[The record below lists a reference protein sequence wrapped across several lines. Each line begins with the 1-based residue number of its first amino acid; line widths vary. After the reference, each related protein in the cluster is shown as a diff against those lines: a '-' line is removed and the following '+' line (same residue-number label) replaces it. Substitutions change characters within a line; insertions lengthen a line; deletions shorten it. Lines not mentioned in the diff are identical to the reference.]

1 MLISLYN
8 NNTSLINTKTEKHKV
23 SEIIEFIKK
32 IPKAELHL
40 HIEGSLE
47 PELMFG
53 LAKKNKIKIPFE
65 SVDEI
70 RNAYNFHNLQSFLD
84 IYYQG
89 SKVLISEQ
97 DFFDLTWAYLL
108 KSKENNILHTEIFF
122 DPQTHTNR
130 GIKFDLVINGIH
142 RAILKAEK
150 ELGISSKIIMCFL
163 RHLGEQSAFKILDQ
177 ALKHKDKIVGVG
189 LDSSEIGYPPSKFER
204 VFNKAIEENF
214 LTVAHAG
221 EEGPPK
227 YIWEALDLLKVKRI
241 DHGIRCLEDEKL
253 VQKLRFD
260 QIPLTVCPLSNV
272 KLCIFKKLKDHNLKK
287 LLDNEL
293 MVSVNSDDPAYF
305 GGYLNTNLIE
315 CYMALNLT
323 KENIKR
329 LVINSF
335 KSSFLSEDEK
345 KKWIARINNFV

>member
-1 MLISLYN
+1 M
-8 NNTSLINTKTEKHKV
+8 
-23 SEIIEFIKK
+23 SEIIELINK

-47 PELMFG
+47 PELMFE
-53 LAKKNKIKIPFE
+53 LAKRNKIKIPFR

-70 RNAYNFHNLQSFLD
+70 KNAYNFHNLQSFLD

-108 KSKENNILHTEIFF
+108 KSKEDNIVHTEIFF
-122 DPQTHTNR
+122 DPQSHTDR

-163 RHLGEQSAFKILDQ
+163 RHLDERSAFKTLDQ
-177 ALKHKDKIVGVG
+177 ALAHKDKIIGVG
-189 LDSSEIGYPPSKFER
+189 LDSSEVDNPPSKFER
-204 VFNKAIEENF
+204 VFNKAMEEGF

-221 EEGPPK
+221 EEGPTE

-241 DHGIRCLEDEKL
+241 DHGIRCLEDDKL
-253 VQKLRFD
+253 VERLRDD
-260 QIPLTVCPLSNV
+260 QIPLTVCPLSNI
-272 KLCIFKKLKDHNLKK
+272 KLRIFKKLRNHNLKQ
-287 LLDNEL
+287 LLNNGL
-293 MVSVNSDDPAYF
+293 IATVNSDDPAYF
-305 GGYLNTNLIE
+305 GGYLNRNLIE
-315 CYMALNLT
+315 CQMSLNLT
-323 KENIKR
+323 EEDIKR

-335 KSSFLSEDEK
+335 RSSFLSEDKK
-345 KKWIARINNFV
+345 KKWIVRINNFV